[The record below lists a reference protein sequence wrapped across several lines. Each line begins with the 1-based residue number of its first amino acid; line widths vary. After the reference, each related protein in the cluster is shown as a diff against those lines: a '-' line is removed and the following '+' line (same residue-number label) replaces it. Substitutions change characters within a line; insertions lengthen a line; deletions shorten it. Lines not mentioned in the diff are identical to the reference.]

1 MRENLAGAL
10 RLMLVTDDAL
20 LRDRSLAD
28 IAAAA
33 VAGGVTSVQV
43 RLKRAPARELAEVT
57 RALLRRLAVPVLV
70 NDRADVALATGAAG
84 VHLGA
89 DDPPVALIRRI
100 APPGFVIGASV
111 GLEAEVAN
119 GLDADY
125 WGIGPFRA
133 TGTKADA
140 GAALGAA
147 GFAALCARAGSR
159 PCVAI
164 GAVRPE
170 DVADALGAGAAGV
183 AVVSG
188 ILAAP
193 DVAQA
198 ARRYRQALDRI
209 AAAGGG

>member
-1 MRENLAGAL
+1 MQENLAGAL
-10 RLMLVTDDAL
+10 RLMLVTDDAQ
-20 LRDRSLAD
+20 LRGRPLEEV
-28 IAAAA
+28 AAAA

-43 RLKRAPARELAEVT
+43 RLKRAPARDVALVT
-57 RALLRRLAVPVLV
+57 RTLLRTLAVPVFV

-111 GLEAEVAN
+111 GLDAEVAN

-125 WGIGPFRA
+125 WGVGPFRA

-147 GFAALCARAGSR
+147 GFAALRARAGTR

-170 DVADALGAGAAGV
+170 DVAEALGAGAAGV

-188 ILAAP
+188 ILGAP
-193 DVAQA
+193 DAALA
-198 ARRYRQALDRI
+198 ARRYRHELDRI